1 MSTEASWLSDPSAM
15 HDLRYWDGAAWTEHV
30 IDAGAQSVDPPPP
43 GLPAPL
49 AAPAAPPPPPPPAA
63 ASPPDAPPA
72 PAAQQPTGK
81 LSWKDRL
88 KQAAEQ
94 GKAVAEQA
102 KGAVAEQQ
110 SKRAQQWA
118 EDPNTIWWGESKG
131 AGTSATGMSKAR
143 YRITKDRISI
153 DTGLLGVRS
162 EQVPLWAVKDIDVRQ
177 SLLYRGQDVGDVI
190 LQLEDPAYGVDPSG
204 AMSMSGMTEA
214 GTTSGEVLLDNIE
227 GPYRVQELLM
237 PLVSE
242 ARAKKLRERQTQ
254 YLNVNPGYG
263 AAMAGMAAPAPAAP
277 PPPAGPPADLSDQLR
292 KLAALRDDGVLSE
305 EEFAAQKARLLS
317 G

>member
-1 MSTEASWLSDPSAM
+1 MSTEASWLKDPSGM
-15 HDLRYWDGAAWTEHV
+15 HDMRYWDGAAWTEHV
-30 IDAGAQSVDPPPP
+30 SDAGAQSLDPAPPD
-43 GLPAPL
+43 LPAPV

-63 ASPPDAPPA
+63 AATPPP
-72 PAAQQPTGK
+72 QPTGK

-88 KQAAEQ
+88 KQAADQ
-94 GKAVAEQA
+94 TKGLAEQA

-110 SKRAQQWA
+110 SKRTQQWA
-118 EDPNTIWWGESKG
+118 DDPNTIWWGESKG
-131 AGTSATGMSKAR
+131 AGASATGMSKAR

-177 SLLYRGQDVGDVI
+177 SLLHRGQDVGDVV
-190 LQLEDPAYGVDPSG
+190 LQLEDPAYAVDPSG
-204 AMSMSGMTEA
+204 AMSMSGMSES
-214 GTTSGEVLLDNIE
+214 GTTSGEVVLDNIE

-263 AAMAGMAAPAPAAP
+263 AAMAGMAPPAPPAP
-277 PPPAGPPADLSDQLR
+277 PPAAGPPVDLSDQLR

-305 EEFAAQKARLLS
+305 EEFAAQKARLL
-317 G
+317 GG

>member
-1 MSTEASWLSDPSAM
+1 MSTEASWLKDPSGM
-15 HDLRYWDGAAWTEHV
+15 HDMRYWDGAAWTEHV
-30 IDAGAQSVDPPPP
+30 SDAGSQSVDPAPPD
-43 GLPAPL
+43 LPAPM
-49 AAPAAPPPPPPPAA
+49 AAPASPPPPPPPAA
-63 ASPPDAPPA
+63 STPPP
-72 PAAQQPTGK
+72 QPTGK

-88 KQAAEQ
+88 KQAADQ
-94 GKAVAEQA
+94 TKGLAEQA

-110 SKRAQQWA
+110 SKRTQQWA

-143 YRITKDRISI
+143 YRITKDRLSI

-204 AMSMSGMTEA
+204 AMSMSGMSEA

-263 AAMAGMAAPAPAAP
+263 AAMAGMAPPAPPAP
-277 PPPAGPPADLSDQLR
+277 PPAAGPPVDLSDQLR